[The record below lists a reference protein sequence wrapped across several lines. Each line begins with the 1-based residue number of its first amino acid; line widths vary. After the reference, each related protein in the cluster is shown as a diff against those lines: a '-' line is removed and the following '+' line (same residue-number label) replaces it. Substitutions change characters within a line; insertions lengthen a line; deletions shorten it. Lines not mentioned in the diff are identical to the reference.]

1 MTTNIDNYDR
11 PIWIVLCQVLGFICL
26 LIFGGLALYSMTRGS
41 YGGRGGYTGS
51 NTIMF
56 ASLAVGSFIHFFF
69 ISWCV
74 KTFSDIRHYARETAI
89 ALRGD
94 KQDQAK

>member
-1 MTTNIDNYDR
+1 
-11 PIWIVLCQVLGFICL
+11 
-26 LIFGGLALYSMTRGS
+26 
-41 YGGRGGYTGS
+41 
-51 NTIMF
+51 MF